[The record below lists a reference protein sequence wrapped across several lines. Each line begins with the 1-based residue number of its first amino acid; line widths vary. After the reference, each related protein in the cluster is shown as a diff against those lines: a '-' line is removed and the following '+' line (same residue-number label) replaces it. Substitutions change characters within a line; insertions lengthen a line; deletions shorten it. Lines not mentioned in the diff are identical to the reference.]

1 MLLLKYANI
10 FFWNALEKKNI
21 FKKCLF
27 FFFFLDFL
35 ALIEMVGLIFF
46 FFSFALLTKHVKT
59 FEAKKYV
66 HANVA

>member
-1 MLLLKYANI
+1 MH
-10 FFWNALEKKNI
+10 WKKKH
-21 FKKCLF
+21 FKKMS
-27 FFFFLDFL
+27 FFFLDFL

>member
-1 MLLLKYANI
+1 MLI
-10 FFWNALEKKNI
+10 SSFEMRWKKNI
-21 FKKCLF
+21 FKCL

-35 ALIEMVGLIFF
+35 ALIEMVGLCFF